1 MKNIKLMLYGMKRI
15 MLCFILVSFGLYA
28 AAQDVTEVSGTVKDN
43 LGETVIG
50 ASVLEEGTSNGVVTD
65 IDGHFKLKVKQ
76 GAKLRIS
83 YVGYNTV
90 TLPASHN
97 MVVTL
102 EEAGNIMDEL
112 IVTGYTTQRRADL
125 TGSVAVMNMDEP
137 ISASNPNMLSS
148 MQGKLAG
155 VTISDDAAPGGGSST
170 IRVRGMS
177 TVNPNNSPLYII
189 DGVATTENLN
199 SLNPADI
206 ESIQVLKDASSASIY
221 GSRAA
226 NGVIII
232 TTKQGKGDKLTVNVN
247 YSLSLQTVAKT
258 YDMLTAEQ
266 WGQAYW
272 TAAKNSNITPSHP
285 FYGSGETPQ
294 LGEWL
299 DAAHT
304 VRSSNTDWQDEVYS
318 EAWTHNLSASVANSS
333 KNGSVMFS
341 LNYVNQDGLVDYT
354 FYRRYSARLNSTY
367 NIGKYVKVGENLMV
381 ANWQDRGFT
390 TNADRGVPA
399 MAIFQHPAIPVYDIN
414 GDFARP
420 MYLSNSDFANPVQT
434 IYNGRDNTNNSWR
447 IFGNG
452 FIEVTPVKGLT
463 LKSNIGI
470 EHVQYFNKTLNRK
483 VNPSDRNNVNRA
495 YGSGDTW
502 TWTNTANYNL
512 DIDDHH
518 LNVLGGVEA
527 IKYTF
532 EDLSATRY
540 DYAFEDDSFMQ
551 IGAGTGDQTN
561 GGGKNE
567 WALFSLFAKADY
579 NYADRY
585 LLSATIRRDATSRL
599 WKGQNSGIFPAF
611 SAAWRLSEEKFFPK
625 NDIVNDVKVRVGW
638 GQNGNAAIDNF
649 YAGYTSYAYTSGNG
663 AYDMAGT
670 NNSVIGGVIVSASGN
685 KNLKW
690 ETTTQ
695 TNIGLDLRMF
705 NNSFGLSLDYFIK
718 NAKDMLTQP
727 PVLSVAG
734 ENAVVYRNTGSM
746 KNHGFE
752 LVADYHSKQYGD
764 FSWDGSFNFSLY
776 RNEVEKL
783 NDYVSFISAGD
794 WRIMEGQPMGVY
806 YGYVADGLFRTE
818 EEVYNSADQEG
829 KGLGRI
835 RYRDLD
841 GNGVINENDRCVIG
855 DPNPDFS
862 LGLNLSFKYKRFT
875 LSTFFT
881 GEFGF
886 DIYNIVKKQ
895 LDFMG
900 TGLRDINHGAE
911 ILNAWSPENP
921 NSNIPALALTDANN
935 EMRMSTY
942 FIEDG
947 SYFKMKYIK
956 LQYDLPSKLAKKFCQ
971 GLSVYGQ
978 VENVFTITGYSG
990 LDPELPLSSYGAR
1003 VDNSPYPR
1011 SRTFSIG
1018 LNLQF

>member
-1 MKNIKLMLYGMKRI
+1 MMKSIKRI
-15 MLCFILVSFGLYA
+15 LLNAVFIALGTTAF
-28 AAQDVTEVSGTVKDN
+28 AQQTVDVSGNVKDEA
-43 LGETVIG
+43 GEAIIG
-50 ASVLEEGTSNGVVTD
+50 ATVMQDGTQNATVTD
-65 IDGHFKLKVKQ
+65 FDGNFRLKAPQ
-76 GAKLRIS
+76 GAKIKIS
-83 YVGYNTV
+83 YIGYKTSFVSAAPTV
-90 TLPASHN
+90 S
-97 MVVTL
+97 VVMQEDNNVM
-102 EEAGNIMDEL
+102 EEL
-112 IVTGYTTQRRADL
+112 VVTGYTTQRRADL
-125 TGSVAVMNMDEP
+125 TGSVAVMDMDEP
-137 ISASNPNMLSS
+137 MSASNPNMLSS

-155 VTISDDAAPGGGSST
+155 VTITDDAAPGGGSST
-170 IRVRGMS
+170 IHVRGMS

-189 DGVATTENLN
+189 DGVASTENLN

-232 TTKQGKGDKLTVNVN
+232 TTKQGKGDKLSVNVN
-247 YSLSLQTVAKT
+247 YSVSLQTIAKT
-258 YDMLTAEQ
+258 YDMLNAQQ
-266 WGQAYW
+266 WGEAYW
-272 TAAKNSNITPSHP
+272 AAAAYSHVPASHP
-285 FYGSGETPQ
+285 FYGNGATPQ

-304 VRSSNTDWQDEVYS
+304 VRASDTDWQDAVYS
-318 EAWTHNLSASVANSS
+318 AAWTHNLSASVSNSS
-333 KNGSVMFS
+333 EKGSVMFS
-341 LNYVNQDGLVDYT
+341 LNYVNQDGLMDET

-390 TNADRGVPA
+390 TNADRGIPS

-414 GDFARP
+414 GQFANP
-420 MYLSNSDFANPVQT
+420 SALCGSDFANPVQSL
-434 IYNGRDNTNNSWR
+434 YNGRDNSNDSWR

-452 FIEVTPVKGLT
+452 YIEITPVKGLT
-463 LKSNIGI
+463 LKSNLGI
-470 EHVQYFNKTLNRK
+470 EHVQYFNRTLNRI
-483 VNPSDRNNVNRA
+483 VNVGDQNSVARE
-495 YGSGDTW
+495 YGTGDTW

-512 DIDDHH
+512 DVNNHH

-532 EDLSATRY
+532 QDLTGTRY
-540 DYAFEDDSFMQ
+540 DYAFEDEGFMQ
-551 IGAGTGDQTN
+551 IGAGTGDQVN
-561 GGGKNE
+561 GGGKNQ

-599 WKGQNSGIFPAF
+599 WKEQNSGVFPAF
-611 SAAWRLSEEKFFPK
+611 SAAWRISEEKFFPK
-625 NDIVNDVKVRVGW
+625 NDIVNDVKLRLGW

-663 AYDMAGT
+663 AYDLAGT
-670 NNSVIGGVIVSASGN
+670 NNSVMGGVIVTASGN
-685 KNLKW
+685 RDLKW

-695 TNIGLDLRMF
+695 TNIGLDVRMF
-705 NNSFGLSLDYFIK
+705 DSAFGLSLDYFIK
-718 NAKDMLTQP
+718 NTKNMLTQP
-727 PVLSVAG
+727 PVLAVAG
-734 ENAVVYRNTGSM
+734 ENAIVYRNTGSM

-752 LVADYHSKQYGD
+752 LMADYHSPQYGD

-783 NDYVSFISAGD
+783 NDFVSYISAGD
-794 WRIMEGQPMGVY
+794 WRIAEGEPMGVY
-806 YGYVADGLFRTE
+806 YGYIADGLFKSYDE
-818 EEVYNSADQEG
+818 LYNSPEQEG

-835 RYRDLD
+835 KYRDINGD
-841 GNGVINENDRCVIG
+841 GVINDDDRCIIG

-862 LGLNLSFKYKRFT
+862 IGLNLTFKYKQFT

-886 DIYNIVKKQ
+886 DIYNITKKQ

-900 TGLRDINHGAE
+900 TGLRDINHSTNV
-911 ILNAWSPENP
+911 LNAWTPENP
-921 NSNIPALALTDANN
+921 NSTVPALALNDDNHELT
-935 EMRMSTY
+935 RMSTY
-942 FIEDG
+942 FVEDG

-956 LQYDLPSKLAKKFCQ
+956 LQYDLPAKAAKKFCQ
-971 GLSVYGQ
+971 GMSIYGQ

-1011 SRTFSIG
+1011 SRTFSLGI
-1018 LNLQF
+1018 NLQF

>member
-1 MKNIKLMLYGMKRI
+1 MMKHIKRML
-15 MLCFILVSFGLYA
+15 LSA
-28 AAQDVTEVSGTVKDN
+28 AFVALGVTAFAQQADVSGTVKDEA
-43 LGETVIG
+43 GEAIIG
-50 ASVLEEGTSNGVVTD
+50 ASVTEEGTKNATVTD
-65 IDGHFKLKVKQ
+65 FDGNFRLKTAQ

-83 YVGYNTV
+83 YIGYKTA
-90 TLPASHN
+90 TLTAGPSLN
-97 MVVTL
+97 VVLT
-102 EEAGNIMDEL
+102 EDNNIMEEL
-112 IVTGYTTQRRADL
+112 VVTGYTTQRRADL
-125 TGSVAVMNMDEP
+125 TGSVAVMDMDEP
-137 ISASNPNMLSS
+137 MSASNPNMLSS

-155 VTISDDAAPGGGSST
+155 VTIADDAAPGGGSST

-232 TTKQGKGDKLTVNVN
+232 TTKQGKGDRLSVNVN

-258 YDMLTAEQ
+258 YDMLSAEQ

-272 TAAKNSNITPSHP
+272 TAAQNSNVTASHP
-285 FYGSGETPQ
+285 FYGSGATPQ

-299 DAAHT
+299 DAAQT
-304 VRSSNTDWQDEVYS
+304 VRSANTDWQDEVYS
-318 EAWTHNLSASVANSS
+318 TAWTHNLSASVSNSGE
-333 KNGSVMFS
+333 KGTVMFS
-341 LNYVNQDGLVDYT
+341 LNYVNQDGLVDNT
-354 FYRRYSARLNSTY
+354 FYRRYSARVNSTY
-367 NIGKYVKVGENLMV
+367 NIGKYVKIGENLMV

-414 GDFARP
+414 GNFANP

-434 IYNGRDNTNNSWR
+434 VYNGRDNNNDSWR

-452 FIEVTPVKGLT
+452 FIEVYPVKGLT

-470 EHVQYFNKTLNRK
+470 EHVQYFNKNLNRK
-483 VNPSDRNNVNRA
+483 VNSSDRNSVNRA
-495 YGSGDTW
+495 YGQGDTW

-512 DIDDHH
+512 DIDNHH
-518 LNVLGGVEA
+518 LNVLAGVEA

-532 EDLSATRY
+532 QDLSAQRY
-540 DYAFEDDSFMQ
+540 DYAFEDEGFMQ

-561 GGGKNE
+561 GGGKNQ

-585 LLSATIRRDATSRL
+585 LLSATIRRDQTSRL
-599 WKGQNSGIFPAF
+599 WKGQNSGVFPAF

-625 NDIVNDVKVRVGW
+625 NNIVNDVKIRFGW

-663 AYDMAGT
+663 AYDIMGT
-670 NNSVIGGVIVSASGN
+670 NNSVVGGVIVSASGN

-705 NNSFGLSLDYFIK
+705 NSSFGLSLDYFIK
-718 NAKDMLTQP
+718 NTKDMLTQP
-727 PVLSVAG
+727 PVLAVAG

-752 LVADYHSKQYGD
+752 LMADYHSPRYGD

-818 EEVYNSADQEG
+818 EEVYNHADQSG

-835 RYRDLD
+835 KYRDLD
-841 GNGVINENDRCVIG
+841 GNGVIDENDRCVIG

-862 LGLNLSFKYKRFT
+862 IGLNLSFKYKQFT

-900 TGLRDINHGAE
+900 TGLRDINHGAG
-911 ILNAWSPENP
+911 ILNAWTPENP
-921 NSNIPALALTDANN
+921 NSSIPALALTDANN
-935 EMRMSTY
+935 EMRMSSY
-942 FIEDG
+942 FVEDG

-971 GLSVYGQ
+971 GLSIYGQ

>member
-1 MKNIKLMLYGMKRI
+1 MMKNIKRI
-15 MLCFILVSFGLYA
+15 LLNAVFVAFGTMA
-28 AAQDVTEVSGTVKDN
+28 FAQQSVDVSGNVKDEA
-43 LGETVIG
+43 GEPVIG
-50 ASVLEEGTSNGVVTD
+50 ATVTEDGTQNATVTD
-65 IDGHFKLKVKQ
+65 MDGNFRLKTKP
-76 GAKLRIS
+76 GAKLKIT
-83 YVGYNTV
+83 YIGFKPQTV
-90 TLPASHN
+90 T
-97 MVVTL
+97 
-102 EEAGNIMDEL
+102 AGPSMNITIQEDNNVMDEL
-112 IVTGYTTQRRADL
+112 VVTGYTTQRRADL
-125 TGSVAVMNMDEP
+125 TGSVAVMDMDEP
-137 ISASNPNMLSS
+137 MSAANPNMLSS

-155 VTISDDAAPGGGSST
+155 VTIADDAAPGGGSST

-232 TTKQGKGDKLTVNVN
+232 TTKQGKGEKLSVNVN

-258 YDMLTAEQ
+258 YDMLSAEQ

-272 TAAKNSNITPSHP
+272 TAAKNSNVTPSHP
-285 FYGSGETPQ
+285 FYGSGDTPQ
-294 LGEWL
+294 LSEWL
-299 DAAHT
+299 DDAYT
-304 VRSSNTDWQDEVYS
+304 VRSANTDWQDAVYS
-318 EAWTHNLSASVANSS
+318 SAWTHNLSASIANSG
-333 KNGSVMFS
+333 KKGSVMFS
-341 LNYVNQDGLVDYT
+341 LNYVNQDGLVDNT
-354 FYRRYSARLNSTY
+354 FYRRYSARINSTY

-399 MAIFQHPAIPVYDIN
+399 MAIFQHPAIPVYDVN

-420 MYLSNSDFANPVQT
+420 AYLSGSDFANPAQVV
-434 IYNGRDNTNNSWR
+434 YNGRDNSNDSWR

-452 FIEVTPVKGLT
+452 FIEVYPVKGLT

-470 EHVQYFNKTLNRK
+470 EHVQYFNRNLNRR
-483 VNPSDRNNVNRA
+483 VNPSDENSMNRA
-495 YGSGDTW
+495 YGTGDTW

-512 DIDDHH
+512 DIDRHH
-518 LNVLGGVEA
+518 LNVLAGVEA

-532 EDLSATRY
+532 QDISASRT

-561 GGGKNE
+561 GGGKNQ

-585 LLSATIRRDATSRL
+585 LFSATIRRDQTSRL
-599 WKGQNSGIFPAF
+599 WKGQNSGVFPAF

-625 NDIVNDVKVRVGW
+625 NNIVNDVKIRFGW

-649 YAGYTSYAYTSGNG
+649 YAGYTSYAYVSGNG
-663 AYDMAGT
+663 AYDLAGT
-670 NNSVIGGVIVSASGN
+670 NNSVMSGVIVSASGN
-685 KNLKW
+685 KDLKW

-705 NNSFGLSLDYFIK
+705 NNTFGLSLDYFIK
-718 NAKDMLTQP
+718 NTKDMLTQP

-752 LVADYHSKQYGD
+752 LMADYHSPQYGD

-783 NDYVSFISAGD
+783 NDYVSYISAGD
-794 WRIMEGQPMGVY
+794 WRIMEGEPMGVY

-835 RYRDLD
+835 RYKDLD
-841 GNGVINENDRCVIG
+841 GNGVIDEDDRCVIG

-862 LGLNLSFKYKRFT
+862 LGLNLSFKYKQFT

-900 TGLRDINHGAE
+900 TGLRDINHGAD
-911 ILNAWSPENP
+911 ILNAWSTDNP
-921 NSNIPALALTDANN
+921 NSSIPALALTDANN
-935 EMRMSTY
+935 ELRMSTY
-942 FIEDG
+942 FVEDG
-947 SYFKMKYIK
+947 TYFKMKYIK
-956 LQYDLPSKLAKKFCQ
+956 LQYDLPSKIAKKFCQ

-978 VENVFTITGYSG
+978 VENVFTLTGYSG

-1011 SRTFSIG
+1011 SRTFSFGI
-1018 LNLQF
+1018 NLQF

>member
-1 MKNIKLMLYGMKRI
+1 MMKHIKRML
-15 MLCFILVSFGLYA
+15 LSA
-28 AAQDVTEVSGTVKDN
+28 AFVALGVTAFAQQADVSGTVKDEA
-43 LGETVIG
+43 GEAIIG
-50 ASVLEEGTSNGVVTD
+50 ASVTEEGTKNATVTD
-65 IDGHFKLKVKQ
+65 FDGNFRLKTAQ

-83 YVGYNTV
+83 YIGYKTATV
-90 TLPASHN
+90 TAGPSLN
-97 MVVTL
+97 VVLT
-102 EEAGNIMDEL
+102 EDNNIMEEL
-112 IVTGYTTQRRADL
+112 VVTGYTTQRRADL
-125 TGSVAVMNMDEP
+125 TGSVAVMDMDEP
-137 ISASNPNMLSS
+137 MSAANPNMLSS

-232 TTKQGKGDKLTVNVN
+232 TTKQGKGDKLSVNVN

-258 YDMLTAEQ
+258 YDMLNAEQ

-272 TAAKNSNITPSHP
+272 TAAQNSNVTASHP
-285 FYGSGETPQ
+285 FYGSGATPQ

-299 DAAHT
+299 DAAQT
-304 VRSSNTDWQDEVYS
+304 VRSANTDWQDEVYS
-318 EAWTHNLSASVANSS
+318 EAWTHNLSASVSNSGE
-333 KNGSVMFS
+333 KGTVMFS
-341 LNYVNQDGLVDYT
+341 LNYVNQDGLVDNT
-354 FYRRYSARLNSTY
+354 FYRRYSARVNSTY
-367 NIGKYVKVGENLMV
+367 NIGKYVKIGENLMV

-414 GDFARP
+414 GNFANP

-434 IYNGRDNTNNSWR
+434 VYNGRDNNNDSWR

-452 FIEVTPVKGLT
+452 FIEVYPVKGLT

-470 EHVQYFNKTLNRK
+470 EHVQYFNKNLNRK
-483 VNPSDRNNVNRA
+483 VNSSDRNSVNRA
-495 YGSGDTW
+495 YGQGDTW

-512 DIDDHH
+512 DIDNHH
-518 LNVLGGVEA
+518 LNVLAGVEA

-532 EDLSATRY
+532 QDLSAQRY
-540 DYAFEDDSFMQ
+540 DYAFEDEGFMQ

-561 GGGKNE
+561 GGGKNQ

-585 LLSATIRRDATSRL
+585 LLSATIRRDQTSRL
-599 WKGQNSGIFPAF
+599 WKGQNSGVFPAF

-625 NDIVNDVKVRVGW
+625 NNIVNDVKIRFGW

-663 AYDMAGT
+663 AYDIMGT
-670 NNSVIGGVIVSASGN
+670 NNSVVGGVIVSASGN

-705 NNSFGLSLDYFIK
+705 NSSFGLSLDYFIK
-718 NAKDMLTQP
+718 NTKDMLTQP
-727 PVLSVAG
+727 PVLAVAG

-752 LVADYHSKQYGD
+752 LMADYHSPRYGD

-818 EEVYNSADQEG
+818 EEVYNHADQSG

-835 RYRDLD
+835 KYRDLD
-841 GNGVINENDRCVIG
+841 GNGVIDENDRCVIG

-862 LGLNLSFKYKRFT
+862 IGLNLSFKYKQFT

-900 TGLRDINHGAE
+900 TGLRDINHGAG
-911 ILNAWSPENP
+911 ILNAWTPENP
-921 NSNIPALALTDANN
+921 NSSIPALALTDANN
-935 EMRMSTY
+935 EMRMSSY
-942 FIEDG
+942 FVEDG

-971 GLSVYGQ
+971 GLSIYGQ

>member
-1 MKNIKLMLYGMKRI
+1 MMKNIKRI
-15 MLCFILVSFGLYA
+15 LLNAVFVAFGTMA
-28 AAQDVTEVSGTVKDN
+28 FAQQSVDVSGNVKDEA
-43 LGETVIG
+43 GEPVIG
-50 ASVLEEGTSNGVVTD
+50 ATVTEDGTQNATVTD
-65 IDGHFKLKVKQ
+65 MDGNFRLKTKP
-76 GAKLRIS
+76 GAKLKIT
-83 YVGYNTV
+83 YIGFKPQTV
-90 TLPASHN
+90 T
-97 MVVTL
+97 
-102 EEAGNIMDEL
+102 AGPSMNITIQEDNNVMDEL
-112 IVTGYTTQRRADL
+112 VVTGYTTQRRADL
-125 TGSVAVMNMDEP
+125 TGSVAVMDMDEP
-137 ISASNPNMLSS
+137 MSAANPNMLSS

-155 VTISDDAAPGGGSST
+155 VTIADDAAPGGGSST

-232 TTKQGKGDKLTVNVN
+232 TTKQGKGEKLSVNVN

-258 YDMLTAEQ
+258 YDMLSAEQ

-272 TAAKNSNITPSHP
+272 TAAKNSNVTPSHP
-285 FYGSGETPQ
+285 FYGSGDTPQ
-294 LGEWL
+294 LSEWL
-299 DAAHT
+299 DDAHT
-304 VRSSNTDWQDEVYS
+304 VRSANTDWQDAVYS
-318 EAWTHNLSASVANSS
+318 SAWTHNLSASISNSG
-333 KNGSVMFS
+333 KKGSVMFS
-341 LNYVNQDGLVDYT
+341 LNYVNQDGLVDNT
-354 FYRRYSARLNSTY
+354 FYRRYSARINSTY

-399 MAIFQHPAIPVYDIN
+399 MAIFQHPAIPVYDVN

-420 MYLSNSDFANPVQT
+420 AYLSGSDFANPAQVV
-434 IYNGRDNTNNSWR
+434 YNGRDNSNDSWR

-452 FIEVTPVKGLT
+452 FIEVYPVKGLT

-470 EHVQYFNKTLNRK
+470 EHVQYFNRNLNRR
-483 VNPSDRNNVNRA
+483 VNPSDENSMNRA
-495 YGSGDTW
+495 YGTGDTW

-512 DIDDHH
+512 DIDRHH
-518 LNVLGGVEA
+518 LNVLAGVEA

-532 EDLSATRY
+532 QDISASRT

-561 GGGKNE
+561 GGGKNQ

-585 LLSATIRRDATSRL
+585 LFSATIRRDQTSRL
-599 WKGQNSGIFPAF
+599 WKGQNSGVFPAF

-625 NDIVNDVKVRVGW
+625 NNIVNDVKIRFGW

-649 YAGYTSYAYTSGNG
+649 YAGYTSYAYVSGNG
-663 AYDMAGT
+663 AYDLAGT
-670 NNSVIGGVIVSASGN
+670 NNSVMSGVIVSASGN
-685 KNLKW
+685 KDLKW

-705 NNSFGLSLDYFIK
+705 NNTFGLSLDYFIK
-718 NAKDMLTQP
+718 NTKDMLTQP

-752 LVADYHSKQYGD
+752 LMADYHSPQYGD

-783 NDYVSFISAGD
+783 NDYVSYISAGD
-794 WRIMEGQPMGVY
+794 WRIMEGEPMGVY

-835 RYRDLD
+835 RYKDLD
-841 GNGVINENDRCVIG
+841 GNGVIDEDDRCVIG

-862 LGLNLSFKYKRFT
+862 LGLNLSFKYKQFT

-900 TGLRDINHGAE
+900 TGLRDINHGAD
-911 ILNAWSPENP
+911 ILNAWSTDNP
-921 NSNIPALALTDANN
+921 NSSIPALALTDANN
-935 EMRMSTY
+935 ELRMSTY
-942 FIEDG
+942 FVEDG
-947 SYFKMKYIK
+947 TYFKMKYIK
-956 LQYDLPSKLAKKFCQ
+956 LQYDLPSKIAKKFCQ

-978 VENVFTITGYSG
+978 VENVFTLTGYSG

-1011 SRTFSIG
+1011 SRTFSFGI
-1018 LNLQF
+1018 NLQF

>member
-1 MKNIKLMLYGMKRI
+1 MMKNIKRI
-15 MLCFILVSFGLYA
+15 LLNAVFVAFGTMA
-28 AAQDVTEVSGTVKDN
+28 FAQQSVDVSGNVKDEA
-43 LGETVIG
+43 GEPVIG
-50 ASVLEEGTSNGVVTD
+50 ATVTEDGTQNATVTD
-65 IDGHFKLKVKQ
+65 MDGNFRLKTKP
-76 GAKLRIS
+76 GAKLKIT
-83 YVGYNTV
+83 YIGFKPQTV
-90 TLPASHN
+90 T
-97 MVVTL
+97 
-102 EEAGNIMDEL
+102 AGPSMNITIQEDNNVMDEL
-112 IVTGYTTQRRADL
+112 VVTGYTTQRRADL
-125 TGSVAVMNMDEP
+125 TGSVAVMDMDEP
-137 ISASNPNMLSS
+137 MSAANPNMLSS

-155 VTISDDAAPGGGSST
+155 VTIADDAAPGGGSST

-232 TTKQGKGDKLTVNVN
+232 TTKQGKGEKLSVNVN

-258 YDMLTAEQ
+258 YDMLSAEQ

-272 TAAKNSNITPSHP
+272 TAAKNSNVTPSHP
-285 FYGSGETPQ
+285 FYGSGDTPQ
-294 LGEWL
+294 LSEWL
-299 DAAHT
+299 DDAHT
-304 VRSSNTDWQDEVYS
+304 VRSANTDWQDAVYS
-318 EAWTHNLSASVANSS
+318 SAWTHNLSASIANSG
-333 KNGSVMFS
+333 KKGSVMFS
-341 LNYVNQDGLVDYT
+341 LNYVNQDGLVDNT
-354 FYRRYSARLNSTY
+354 FYRRYSARINSTY

-399 MAIFQHPAIPVYDIN
+399 MAIFQHPAIPVYDVN

-420 MYLSNSDFANPVQT
+420 AYLSGSDFANPAQVV
-434 IYNGRDNTNNSWR
+434 YNGRDNSNDSWR

-452 FIEVTPVKGLT
+452 FIEVYPVKGLT

-470 EHVQYFNKTLNRK
+470 EHVQYFNRNLNRR
-483 VNPSDRNNVNRA
+483 VNPSDENSMNRA
-495 YGSGDTW
+495 YGTGDTW

-512 DIDDHH
+512 DIDRHH
-518 LNVLGGVEA
+518 LNVLAGVEA

-532 EDLSATRY
+532 QDISASRT

-561 GGGKNE
+561 GGGKNQ

-585 LLSATIRRDATSRL
+585 LFSATIRRDQTSRL
-599 WKGQNSGIFPAF
+599 WKGQNSGVFPAF

-625 NDIVNDVKVRVGW
+625 NNIVNDVKIRVGW

-649 YAGYTSYAYTSGNG
+649 YAGYTSYAYVSGNG
-663 AYDMAGT
+663 AYDLAGT
-670 NNSVIGGVIVSASGN
+670 NNSVMSGVIVSASGN
-685 KNLKW
+685 KDLKW

-705 NNSFGLSLDYFIK
+705 NNTFGLSLDYFIK
-718 NAKDMLTQP
+718 NTKDMLTQP

-752 LVADYHSKQYGD
+752 LMADYHSPQYGD

-783 NDYVSFISAGD
+783 NDYVSYISAGD
-794 WRIMEGQPMGVY
+794 WRIMEGEPMGVY

-835 RYRDLD
+835 RYKDLD
-841 GNGVINENDRCVIG
+841 GNGVIDEDDRCVIG

-862 LGLNLSFKYKRFT
+862 LGLNLSFKYKQFT

-900 TGLRDINHGAE
+900 TGLRDINHGAD
-911 ILNAWSPENP
+911 ILNAWSTDNP
-921 NSNIPALALTDANN
+921 NSSIPALALTDANN
-935 EMRMSTY
+935 ELRMSTY
-942 FIEDG
+942 FVEDG
-947 SYFKMKYIK
+947 TYFKMKYIK
-956 LQYDLPSKLAKKFCQ
+956 LQYDLPSKIAKKFCQ

-978 VENVFTITGYSG
+978 VENVFTLTGYSG

-1011 SRTFSIG
+1011 SRTFSFGI
-1018 LNLQF
+1018 NLQF

>member
-1 MKNIKLMLYGMKRI
+1 MMKHIKRML
-15 MLCFILVSFGLYA
+15 LSA
-28 AAQDVTEVSGTVKDN
+28 AFVALGVTAFAQQADVSGTVKDEA
-43 LGETVIG
+43 GEAIIG
-50 ASVLEEGTSNGVVTD
+50 ASVTEEGTKNATVTD
-65 IDGHFKLKVKQ
+65 FDGNFSLKTAQ

-83 YVGYNTV
+83 YIGYKTATV
-90 TLPASHN
+90 TAGPSLN
-97 MVVTL
+97 VVLT
-102 EEAGNIMDEL
+102 EDNNIMEEL
-112 IVTGYTTQRRADL
+112 VVTGYTTQRRADL
-125 TGSVAVMNMDEP
+125 TGSVAVMDMDEP
-137 ISASNPNMLSS
+137 MSASNPNMLSS

-155 VTISDDAAPGGGSST
+155 VTIADDAAPGGGSST

-232 TTKQGKGDKLTVNVN
+232 TTKQGKGDKLSVNVN

-258 YDMLTAEQ
+258 YDMLNAEQ

-272 TAAKNSNITPSHP
+272 TAAQNSNVTASHP
-285 FYGSGETPQ
+285 FYGSGATPQ

-299 DAAHT
+299 DAAQT
-304 VRSSNTDWQDEVYS
+304 VRSANTDWQDEVYS
-318 EAWTHNLSASVANSS
+318 EAWTHNLSASVSNSS
-333 KNGSVMFS
+333 KNGTVMFS
-341 LNYVNQDGLVDYT
+341 LNYVNQDGLVDNT
-354 FYRRYSARLNSTY
+354 FYRRYSARVNSTY
-367 NIGKYVKVGENLMV
+367 NIGKYVKIGENLMV

-414 GDFARP
+414 GNFANP

-434 IYNGRDNTNNSWR
+434 VYNGRDNNNDSWR

-452 FIEVTPVKGLT
+452 FIEVYPVKGLT

-470 EHVQYFNKTLNRK
+470 EHVQYFNKNLNRK
-483 VNPSDRNNVNRA
+483 VNSSDRNSVNRA
-495 YGSGDTW
+495 YGQGDTW

-512 DIDDHH
+512 DIDNHH
-518 LNVLGGVEA
+518 LNVLAGVEA

-532 EDLSATRY
+532 QDLSAQRY
-540 DYAFEDDSFMQ
+540 DYAFEDEGFMQ

-561 GGGKNE
+561 GGGKNQ

-585 LLSATIRRDATSRL
+585 LLSATIRRDQTSRL
-599 WKGQNSGIFPAF
+599 WKGQNSGVFPAF

-625 NDIVNDVKVRVGW
+625 NNIVNDVKIRFGW

-663 AYDMAGT
+663 AYDIMGT
-670 NNSVIGGVIVSASGN
+670 NNSVVGGVIVSASGN

-705 NNSFGLSLDYFIK
+705 NSSFGLSLDYFIK
-718 NAKDMLTQP
+718 NTKDMLTQP
-727 PVLSVAG
+727 PVLAVAG

-752 LVADYHSKQYGD
+752 LMADYHSPRYGD

-818 EEVYNSADQEG
+818 EEVYNHADQSG

-835 RYRDLD
+835 KYRDLD
-841 GNGVINENDRCVIG
+841 GNGVIDENDRCVIG
-855 DPNPDFS
+855 DPNPNFS
-862 LGLNLSFKYKRFT
+862 IGLNLSFKYKQFT

-900 TGLRDINHGAE
+900 TGLRDINHGAG
-911 ILNAWSPENP
+911 ILNAWTPENP
-921 NSNIPALALTDANN
+921 NSSIPALALTDANN
-935 EMRMSTY
+935 EMRMSSY
-942 FIEDG
+942 FVEDG

-971 GLSVYGQ
+971 GLSIYGQ

>member
-1 MKNIKLMLYGMKRI
+1 
-15 MLCFILVSFGLYA
+15 
-28 AAQDVTEVSGTVKDN
+28 
-43 LGETVIG
+43 
-50 ASVLEEGTSNGVVTD
+50 
-65 IDGHFKLKVKQ
+65 
-76 GAKLRIS
+76 
-83 YVGYNTV
+83 
-90 TLPASHN
+90 
-97 MVVTL
+97 
-102 EEAGNIMDEL
+102 
-112 IVTGYTTQRRADL
+112 
-125 TGSVAVMNMDEP
+125 
-137 ISASNPNMLSS
+137 
-148 MQGKLAG
+148 
-155 VTISDDAAPGGGSST
+155 
-170 IRVRGMS
+170 
-177 TVNPNNSPLYII
+177 
-189 DGVATTENLN
+189 
-199 SLNPADI
+199 
-206 ESIQVLKDASSASIY
+206 
-221 GSRAA
+221 
-226 NGVIII
+226 
-232 TTKQGKGDKLTVNVN
+232 
-247 YSLSLQTVAKT
+247 
-258 YDMLTAEQ
+258 
-266 WGQAYW
+266 
-272 TAAKNSNITPSHP
+272 
-285 FYGSGETPQ
+285 
-294 LGEWL
+294 
-299 DAAHT
+299 
-304 VRSSNTDWQDEVYS
+304 
-318 EAWTHNLSASVANSS
+318 
-333 KNGSVMFS
+333 
-341 LNYVNQDGLVDYT
+341 
-354 FYRRYSARLNSTY
+354 
-367 NIGKYVKVGENLMV
+367 MV

-414 GDFARP
+414 GNFANP

-434 IYNGRDNTNNSWR
+434 VYNGRDNNNDSWR

-452 FIEVTPVKGLT
+452 FIEVYPVKGLT

-470 EHVQYFNKTLNRK
+470 EHVQYFNKNLNRK
-483 VNPSDRNNVNRA
+483 VNSSDRNSVNRA
-495 YGSGDTW
+495 YGQGDTW

-512 DIDDHH
+512 DIDNHH
-518 LNVLGGVEA
+518 LNVLAGVEA

-532 EDLSATRY
+532 QDLSAQRY
-540 DYAFEDDSFMQ
+540 DYAFEDEGFMQ

-561 GGGKNE
+561 GGGKNQ

-585 LLSATIRRDATSRL
+585 LLSATIRRDQTSRL
-599 WKGQNSGIFPAF
+599 WKGQNSGVFPAF

-625 NDIVNDVKVRVGW
+625 NNIVNDVKIRFGW

-663 AYDMAGT
+663 AYDIMGT
-670 NNSVIGGVIVSASGN
+670 NNSVVGGVIVSASGN

-705 NNSFGLSLDYFIK
+705 NSSFGLSLDYFIK
-718 NAKDMLTQP
+718 NTKDMLTQP
-727 PVLSVAG
+727 PVLAVAG

-752 LVADYHSKQYGD
+752 LMADYHSPRYGD

-818 EEVYNSADQEG
+818 EEVYNHADQSG

-835 RYRDLD
+835 KYRDLD
-841 GNGVINENDRCVIG
+841 GNGVIDENDRCVIG

-862 LGLNLSFKYKRFT
+862 IGLNLSFKYKQFT

-900 TGLRDINHGAE
+900 TGLRDINHGAG
-911 ILNAWSPENP
+911 ILNAWTPENP
-921 NSNIPALALTDANN
+921 NSSIPALALTDANN
-935 EMRMSTY
+935 EMRMSSY
-942 FIEDG
+942 FVEDG

-971 GLSVYGQ
+971 GLSIYGQ

>member
-1 MKNIKLMLYGMKRI
+1 MMKNIKRI
-15 MLCFILVSFGLYA
+15 LLNAVFVAFGTMA
-28 AAQDVTEVSGTVKDN
+28 FAQQSVDVSGNVKDEA
-43 LGETVIG
+43 GEPVIG
-50 ASVLEEGTSNGVVTD
+50 ATVTEDGTQNATVTD
-65 IDGHFKLKVKQ
+65 MDGNFRLKTKP
-76 GAKLRIS
+76 GAKLKIT
-83 YVGYNTV
+83 YIGFKPQTV
-90 TLPASHN
+90 T
-97 MVVTL
+97 
-102 EEAGNIMDEL
+102 AGPSMNITIQEDNNVMDEHV
-112 IVTGYTTQRRADL
+112 VTGYTTQRRADL
-125 TGSVAVMNMDEP
+125 TGSVAVMDMDEP
-137 ISASNPNMLSS
+137 MSAANPNMLSS

-155 VTISDDAAPGGGSST
+155 VTIADDAAPGGGSST

-232 TTKQGKGDKLTVNVN
+232 TTKQGKGEKLSVNVN

-258 YDMLTAEQ
+258 YDMLSAEQ

-272 TAAKNSNITPSHP
+272 TAAKNSNVTPSHP
-285 FYGSGETPQ
+285 FYGSGDTPQ
-294 LGEWL
+294 LSEWL
-299 DAAHT
+299 DDAHT
-304 VRSSNTDWQDEVYS
+304 VRSANTDWQDAVYS
-318 EAWTHNLSASVANSS
+318 SAWTHNLSASIANSG
-333 KNGSVMFS
+333 KKGSVMFS
-341 LNYVNQDGLVDYT
+341 LNYVNQDGLVDNT
-354 FYRRYSARLNSTY
+354 FYRRYSARINSTY

-399 MAIFQHPAIPVYDIN
+399 MAIFQHPAIPVYDVN

-420 MYLSNSDFANPVQT
+420 TYLSGSDFANPAQVV
-434 IYNGRDNTNNSWR
+434 YNGRDNSNDSWR

-452 FIEVTPVKGLT
+452 FIEVYPVKGLT

-470 EHVQYFNKTLNRK
+470 EHVQYFNRNLNRR
-483 VNPSDRNNVNRA
+483 VNPSDENSMNRA
-495 YGSGDTW
+495 YGTGDTW

-512 DIDDHH
+512 DIDRHH
-518 LNVLGGVEA
+518 LNVLAGVEA

-532 EDLSATRY
+532 QDISASRT

-561 GGGKNE
+561 GGGKNQ

-585 LLSATIRRDATSRL
+585 LFSATIRRDQTSRL
-599 WKGQNSGIFPAF
+599 WKGQNSGVFPAF

-625 NDIVNDVKVRVGW
+625 NNIVNDVKIRFGW

-649 YAGYTSYAYTSGNG
+649 YAGYTSYAYVSGNG
-663 AYDMAGT
+663 AYDLAGT
-670 NNSVIGGVIVSASGN
+670 NNSVMSGVIVSASGN
-685 KNLKW
+685 KDLKW

-705 NNSFGLSLDYFIK
+705 NNTFGLSLDYFIK
-718 NAKDMLTQP
+718 NTKDMLTQP

-752 LVADYHSKQYGD
+752 LMADYHSPQYGD

-783 NDYVSFISAGD
+783 NDYVSYISAGD
-794 WRIMEGQPMGVY
+794 WRIMEGEPMGVY

-835 RYRDLD
+835 RYKDLD
-841 GNGVINENDRCVIG
+841 GNGVIDEDDRCVIG

-862 LGLNLSFKYKRFT
+862 LGLNLSFKYKQFT

-900 TGLRDINHGAE
+900 TGLRDINHGAD
-911 ILNAWSPENP
+911 ILNAWSTDNP
-921 NSNIPALALTDANN
+921 NSSIPALALTDANN
-935 EMRMSTY
+935 ELRMSTY
-942 FIEDG
+942 FVEDG
-947 SYFKMKYIK
+947 TYFKMKYIK
-956 LQYDLPSKLAKKFCQ
+956 LQYDLPSKIAKKFCQ

-978 VENVFTITGYSG
+978 VENVFTLTGYSG

-1011 SRTFSIG
+1011 SRTFSFGI
-1018 LNLQF
+1018 NLQF

>member
-1 MKNIKLMLYGMKRI
+1 MKNIKRI
-15 MLCFILVSFGLYA
+15 LLNAVFVAFGTMA
-28 AAQDVTEVSGTVKDN
+28 FAQQSVDVSGNVKDEA
-43 LGETVIG
+43 GEPVIG
-50 ASVLEEGTSNGVVTD
+50 ATVTEDGTQNATVTD
-65 IDGHFKLKVKQ
+65 MDGNFRLKTKP
-76 GAKLRIS
+76 GAKLKNTYI
-83 YVGYNTV
+83 GFKPQTV
-90 TLPASHN
+90 T
-97 MVVTL
+97 
-102 EEAGNIMDEL
+102 AGPSMNITIQEDNNVMDEL
-112 IVTGYTTQRRADL
+112 VVTGYTTQRRADL
-125 TGSVAVMNMDEP
+125 TGSVAVMDMDEP
-137 ISASNPNMLSS
+137 MSAANPNMLSS

-155 VTISDDAAPGGGSST
+155 VTIADDAAPGGGSST

-232 TTKQGKGDKLTVNVN
+232 TTKQGKGEKLSVNVN

-258 YDMLTAEQ
+258 YDMLSAEQ

-272 TAAKNSNITPSHP
+272 TAAKNSNVTPSHP
-285 FYGSGETPQ
+285 FYGSGDTPQ
-294 LGEWL
+294 LSEWL
-299 DAAHT
+299 DDAHT
-304 VRSSNTDWQDEVYS
+304 VRSANTDWQDAVYS
-318 EAWTHNLSASVANSS
+318 SAWTHNLSASISNSG
-333 KNGSVMFS
+333 KKGSVMFS
-341 LNYVNQDGLVDYT
+341 LNYVNQDGLVDNT
-354 FYRRYSARLNSTY
+354 FYRRYSARINSTY

-399 MAIFQHPAIPVYDIN
+399 MAIFQHPAIPVYDVN

-420 MYLSNSDFANPVQT
+420 AYLSGSDFANPAQVV
-434 IYNGRDNTNNSWR
+434 YNGRDNSNDSWR

-452 FIEVTPVKGLT
+452 FIEVYPVKGLT

-470 EHVQYFNKTLNRK
+470 EHVQYFNRNLNRR
-483 VNPSDRNNVNRA
+483 VNPSDENSMNRA
-495 YGSGDTW
+495 YGTGDTW

-512 DIDDHH
+512 DIDRHH
-518 LNVLGGVEA
+518 LNVLAGVEA

-532 EDLSATRY
+532 QDISASRT

-561 GGGKNE
+561 GGGKNQ

-585 LLSATIRRDATSRL
+585 LFSATIRRDQTSRL
-599 WKGQNSGIFPAF
+599 WKGQNSGVFPAF

-625 NDIVNDVKVRVGW
+625 NNIVNDVKIRFGW

-649 YAGYTSYAYTSGNG
+649 YAGYTSYAYVSGNG
-663 AYDMAGT
+663 AYDLAGT
-670 NNSVIGGVIVSASGN
+670 NNSVMSGVIVSASGN
-685 KNLKW
+685 KDLKW

-705 NNSFGLSLDYFIK
+705 NNTFGLSLDYFIK
-718 NAKDMLTQP
+718 NTKDMLTQP

-752 LVADYHSKQYGD
+752 LMADYHSPQYGD

-783 NDYVSFISAGD
+783 NDYVSYISAGD
-794 WRIMEGQPMGVY
+794 WRIMEGEPMGVY

-835 RYRDLD
+835 RYKDLD
-841 GNGVINENDRCVIG
+841 GNGVIDEDDRCVIG

-862 LGLNLSFKYKRFT
+862 LGLNLSFKYKQFT

-900 TGLRDINHGAE
+900 TGLRDINHGAD
-911 ILNAWSPENP
+911 ILNAWSTDNP
-921 NSNIPALALTDANN
+921 NSSIPALALTDANN
-935 EMRMSTY
+935 ELRMSTY
-942 FIEDG
+942 FVEDG
-947 SYFKMKYIK
+947 TYFKMKYIK
-956 LQYDLPSKLAKKFCQ
+956 LQYDLPSKIAKKFCQ

-978 VENVFTITGYSG
+978 VENVFTLTGYSG

-1011 SRTFSIG
+1011 SRTFSFGI
-1018 LNLQF
+1018 NLQF

>member
-1 MKNIKLMLYGMKRI
+1 MMKNIKRI
-15 MLCFILVSFGLYA
+15 LLNAVFVAFGTMA
-28 AAQDVTEVSGTVKDN
+28 FAQQSVDVSGNVKDEA
-43 LGETVIG
+43 GEPVIG
-50 ASVLEEGTSNGVVTD
+50 ATVTEDGTQNATVTD
-65 IDGHFKLKVKQ
+65 MDGNFRLKTKP
-76 GAKLRIS
+76 GAKLKIT
-83 YVGYNTV
+83 YIGFKPQTV
-90 TLPASHN
+90 T
-97 MVVTL
+97 
-102 EEAGNIMDEL
+102 AGPSMNITIQEDNNVMDEL
-112 IVTGYTTQRRADL
+112 VVTGYTTQRRADL
-125 TGSVAVMNMDEP
+125 TGSVAVMDMDEP
-137 ISASNPNMLSS
+137 MSAANPNMLSS

-155 VTISDDAAPGGGSST
+155 VTIADDAAPGGGSST

-232 TTKQGKGDKLTVNVN
+232 TTKQGKGEKLSVNVN

-258 YDMLTAEQ
+258 YDMLSAEQ

-272 TAAKNSNITPSHP
+272 TAAKNSNVTPSHP
-285 FYGSGETPQ
+285 FYGSGNTPQ
-294 LGEWL
+294 LSEWL
-299 DAAHT
+299 DDAHT
-304 VRSSNTDWQDEVYS
+304 VRSANTDWQDAVYS
-318 EAWTHNLSASVANSS
+318 SAWTHNLSASIANSG
-333 KNGSVMFS
+333 KKGSVMFS
-341 LNYVNQDGLVDYT
+341 LNYVNQDGLVDNT
-354 FYRRYSARLNSTY
+354 FYRRYSARINSTY

-399 MAIFQHPAIPVYDIN
+399 MAIFQHPAIPVYDVN

-420 MYLSNSDFANPVQT
+420 AYLSGSDFANPAQVV
-434 IYNGRDNTNNSWR
+434 YNGRDNSNDSWR

-452 FIEVTPVKGLT
+452 FIEVYPVKGLT

-470 EHVQYFNKTLNRK
+470 EHVQYFNRNLNRR
-483 VNPSDRNNVNRA
+483 VNPSDENSMNRA
-495 YGSGDTW
+495 YGTGDTW

-512 DIDDHH
+512 DIDRHH
-518 LNVLGGVEA
+518 LNVLAGVEA

-532 EDLSATRY
+532 QDISASRT

-561 GGGKNE
+561 GGGKNQ

-585 LLSATIRRDATSRL
+585 LFSATIRRDQTSRL
-599 WKGQNSGIFPAF
+599 WKGQNSGVFPAF

-625 NDIVNDVKVRVGW
+625 NNIVNDVKIRVGW

-649 YAGYTSYAYTSGNG
+649 YAGYTSYAYVSGNG
-663 AYDMAGT
+663 AYDLAGT
-670 NNSVIGGVIVSASGN
+670 NNSVMSGVIVSASGN
-685 KNLKW
+685 KDLKW

-705 NNSFGLSLDYFIK
+705 NNTFGLSLDYFIK
-718 NAKDMLTQP
+718 NTKDMLTQP

-752 LVADYHSKQYGD
+752 LMADYHSPQYGD

-783 NDYVSFISAGD
+783 NDYVSYISAGD
-794 WRIMEGQPMGVY
+794 WRIMEGEPMGVY

-835 RYRDLD
+835 RYKDLD
-841 GNGVINENDRCVIG
+841 GNGVIDEDDRCVIG

-862 LGLNLSFKYKRFT
+862 LGLNLSFKYKQFT

-900 TGLRDINHGAE
+900 TGLRDINHGAD
-911 ILNAWSPENP
+911 ILNAWSTDNP
-921 NSNIPALALTDANN
+921 NSSIPALALTDANN
-935 EMRMSTY
+935 ELRMSTY
-942 FIEDG
+942 FVEDG
-947 SYFKMKYIK
+947 TYFKMKYIK
-956 LQYDLPSKLAKKFCQ
+956 LQYDLPSKIAKKFCQ

-978 VENVFTITGYSG
+978 VENVFTLTGYSG

-1011 SRTFSIG
+1011 SRTFSFGI
-1018 LNLQF
+1018 NLQF

>member
-567 WALFSLFAKADY
+567 WPCSRSSQRQTIIMQTATCSL
-579 NYADRY
+579 
-585 LLSATIRRDATSRL
+585 
-599 WKGQNSGIFPAF
+599 
-611 SAAWRLSEEKFFPK
+611 
-625 NDIVNDVKVRVGW
+625 
-638 GQNGNAAIDNF
+638 
-649 YAGYTSYAYTSGNG
+649 
-663 AYDMAGT
+663 
-670 NNSVIGGVIVSASGN
+670 
-685 KNLKW
+685 
-690 ETTTQ
+690 
-695 TNIGLDLRMF
+695 
-705 NNSFGLSLDYFIK
+705 
-718 NAKDMLTQP
+718 
-727 PVLSVAG
+727 
-734 ENAVVYRNTGSM
+734 
-746 KNHGFE
+746 
-752 LVADYHSKQYGD
+752 
-764 FSWDGSFNFSLY
+764 
-776 RNEVEKL
+776 
-783 NDYVSFISAGD
+783 
-794 WRIMEGQPMGVY
+794 
-806 YGYVADGLFRTE
+806 
-818 EEVYNSADQEG
+818 
-829 KGLGRI
+829 
-835 RYRDLD
+835 
-841 GNGVINENDRCVIG
+841 
-855 DPNPDFS
+855 
-862 LGLNLSFKYKRFT
+862 
-875 LSTFFT
+875 
-881 GEFGF
+881 
-886 DIYNIVKKQ
+886 
-895 LDFMG
+895 
-900 TGLRDINHGAE
+900 
-911 ILNAWSPENP
+911 
-921 NSNIPALALTDANN
+921 
-935 EMRMSTY
+935 
-942 FIEDG
+942 
-947 SYFKMKYIK
+947 
-956 LQYDLPSKLAKKFCQ
+956 LQYAATQRQDYGRDRTPAYSLHSLPHGVCLKRS
-971 GLSVYGQ
+971 SSRR
-978 VENVFTITGYSG
+978 TIS
-990 LDPELPLSSYGAR
+990 
-1003 VDNSPYPR
+1003 
-1011 SRTFSIG
+1011 
-1018 LNLQF
+1018 

>member
-1 MKNIKLMLYGMKRI
+1 MMKHIKRML
-15 MLCFILVSFGLYA
+15 LSA
-28 AAQDVTEVSGTVKDN
+28 AFVALGVTAFAQQADVSGTVKDEA
-43 LGETVIG
+43 GEAIIG
-50 ASVLEEGTSNGVVTD
+50 ASVTEEGTKNATVTD
-65 IDGHFKLKVKQ
+65 FDGNFRLKTAQ

-83 YVGYNTV
+83 YIGYKTATV
-90 TLPASHN
+90 TAGPSLN
-97 MVVTL
+97 VVLT
-102 EEAGNIMDEL
+102 EDNNIMEEL
-112 IVTGYTTQRRADL
+112 VVTGYTTQRRADL
-125 TGSVAVMNMDEP
+125 TGSVAVMDMDEP
-137 ISASNPNMLSS
+137 MSASNPNMLSS

-155 VTISDDAAPGGGSST
+155 VTIADDAAPGGGSST

-232 TTKQGKGDKLTVNVN
+232 TTKQGKGDRLSVNVN
-247 YSLSLQTVAKT
+247 YSLSLQTVSKT
-258 YDMLTAEQ
+258 YDMLSAEQ

-272 TAAKNSNITPSHP
+272 TAAQNSNVTASHP
-285 FYGSGETPQ
+285 FYGSGATPQ

-299 DAAHT
+299 DAAQT
-304 VRSSNTDWQDEVYS
+304 VRSANTDWQDEVYS
-318 EAWTHNLSASVANSS
+318 EAWTHNLSASVSNSS
-333 KNGSVMFS
+333 KNGTVMFS
-341 LNYVNQDGLVDYT
+341 LNYVNQDGLVDNT
-354 FYRRYSARLNSTY
+354 FYRRYSARVNSTY
-367 NIGKYVKVGENLMV
+367 NIGKYVKIGENLMV

-399 MAIFQHPAIPVYDIN
+399 MAIFQHPAIPVYDVN
-414 GDFARP
+414 GNFANP

-434 IYNGRDNTNNSWR
+434 VYNGRDNSNDSWR

-452 FIEVTPVKGLT
+452 FIEVYPVKGLT

-470 EHVQYFNKTLNRK
+470 EHVQYFNKNLNRK
-483 VNPSDRNNVNRA
+483 VNSSDRNSVNRA
-495 YGSGDTW
+495 YGQGDTW

-512 DIDDHH
+512 DIDNHH
-518 LNVLGGVEA
+518 LNVLAGVEA

-532 EDLSATRY
+532 QDLSAQRY
-540 DYAFEDDSFMQ
+540 DYAFEDEGFMQ

-561 GGGKNE
+561 GGGKNQ

-585 LLSATIRRDATSRL
+585 LLSATIRRDQTSRL
-599 WKGQNSGIFPAF
+599 WKGQNSGVFPAF

-625 NDIVNDVKVRVGW
+625 NNIVNDVKIRFGW

-663 AYDMAGT
+663 AYDIMGT
-670 NNSVIGGVIVSASGN
+670 NNSVVGGVIVSASGN

-705 NNSFGLSLDYFIK
+705 NSSFGLSLDYFIK
-718 NAKDMLTQP
+718 NTKDMLTQP
-727 PVLSVAG
+727 PVLAVAG

-752 LVADYHSKQYGD
+752 LMADYHSPRYGD

-818 EEVYNSADQEG
+818 EEVYNHADQSG

-835 RYRDLD
+835 KYRDLD
-841 GNGVINENDRCVIG
+841 GNGVIDENDRCVIG

-862 LGLNLSFKYKRFT
+862 IGLNLSFKYKQFT

-900 TGLRDINHGAE
+900 TGLRDINHGAG
-911 ILNAWSPENP
+911 ILNAWTPENP
-921 NSNIPALALTDANN
+921 NSSIPALALTDANN
-935 EMRMSTY
+935 EMRMSSY
-942 FIEDG
+942 FVEDG

-971 GLSVYGQ
+971 GLSIYGQ

>member
-1 MKNIKLMLYGMKRI
+1 MMKHIKRML
-15 MLCFILVSFGLYA
+15 LSA
-28 AAQDVTEVSGTVKDN
+28 AFVALGVTAFAQQADVSGTVKDEA
-43 LGETVIG
+43 GEAIIG
-50 ASVLEEGTSNGVVTD
+50 ASVTEEGTKNATVTD
-65 IDGHFKLKVKQ
+65 FDGNFSLKTAQ

-83 YVGYNTV
+83 YIGYKTV
-90 TLPASHN
+90 TVTAGPSLN
-97 MVVTL
+97 VVLT
-102 EEAGNIMDEL
+102 EDNNIMEEL
-112 IVTGYTTQRRADL
+112 VVTGYTTQRRADL
-125 TGSVAVMNMDEP
+125 TGSVAVMDMDEP
-137 ISASNPNMLSS
+137 MSAANPNMLSS

-155 VTISDDAAPGGGSST
+155 VTIADDAAPGGGSST

-232 TTKQGKGDKLTVNVN
+232 TTKQGKGDRLSVNVN

-258 YDMLTAEQ
+258 YDMLSAEQ

-272 TAAKNSNITPSHP
+272 TAAQNSNVTASHP
-285 FYGSGETPQ
+285 FYGSGATPQ

-299 DAAHT
+299 DAAQT
-304 VRSSNTDWQDEVYS
+304 VRSANTDWQDEVYS
-318 EAWTHNLSASVANSS
+318 EAWTHNLSASVSNSS
-333 KNGSVMFS
+333 KNGTVMFS
-341 LNYVNQDGLVDYT
+341 LNYVNQDGLVDNT
-354 FYRRYSARLNSTY
+354 FYRRYSARVNSTY
-367 NIGKYVKVGENLMV
+367 NIGKYVKIGENLMV

-414 GDFARP
+414 GNFANP

-434 IYNGRDNTNNSWR
+434 VYNGRDNNNDSWR

-452 FIEVTPVKGLT
+452 FIEVYPVKGLT

-470 EHVQYFNKTLNRK
+470 EHVQYFNKNLNRK
-483 VNPSDRNNVNRA
+483 VNSSDRNSVNRA
-495 YGSGDTW
+495 YGQGDTW

-512 DIDDHH
+512 DIDNHH
-518 LNVLGGVEA
+518 LNVLAGVEA

-532 EDLSATRY
+532 QDLSAQRY
-540 DYAFEDDSFMQ
+540 DYAFEDEGFMQ

-561 GGGKNE
+561 GGGKNQ

-585 LLSATIRRDATSRL
+585 LLSATIRRDQTSRL
-599 WKGQNSGIFPAF
+599 WKGQNSGVFPAF

-625 NDIVNDVKVRVGW
+625 NNIVNDVKIRFGW

-663 AYDMAGT
+663 AYDIMGT
-670 NNSVIGGVIVSASGN
+670 NNSVVGGVIVSASGN

-705 NNSFGLSLDYFIK
+705 NSSFGLSLDYFIK
-718 NAKDMLTQP
+718 NTKDMLTQP
-727 PVLSVAG
+727 PVLAVAG

-752 LVADYHSKQYGD
+752 LMADYHSPRYGD

-818 EEVYNSADQEG
+818 EEVYNHADQSG

-835 RYRDLD
+835 KYRDLD
-841 GNGVINENDRCVIG
+841 GNGVIDENDRCVIG

-862 LGLNLSFKYKRFT
+862 IGLNLSFKYKQFT

-900 TGLRDINHGAE
+900 TGLRDINHGAG
-911 ILNAWSPENP
+911 ILNAWTPENP
-921 NSNIPALALTDANN
+921 NSSIPALALTDANN
-935 EMRMSTY
+935 EMRMSSY
-942 FIEDG
+942 FVEDG

-971 GLSVYGQ
+971 GLSIYGQ

>member
-1 MKNIKLMLYGMKRI
+1 MMKHIKRML
-15 MLCFILVSFGLYA
+15 LSA
-28 AAQDVTEVSGTVKDN
+28 AFVALGVTAFAQQADVSGTVKDEA
-43 LGETVIG
+43 GEAIIG
-50 ASVLEEGTSNGVVTD
+50 ASVTEEGTKNATVTD
-65 IDGHFKLKVKQ
+65 FDGNFRLKTAQ

-83 YVGYNTV
+83 YIGYKTATV
-90 TLPASHN
+90 TAGPSLN
-97 MVVTL
+97 VVLT
-102 EEAGNIMDEL
+102 EDNNIMEEL
-112 IVTGYTTQRRADL
+112 VVTGYTTQRRADL
-125 TGSVAVMNMDEP
+125 TGSVAVMDMDEP
-137 ISASNPNMLSS
+137 MSASNPNMLSS

-155 VTISDDAAPGGGSST
+155 VTIADDAAPGGGSST

-232 TTKQGKGDKLTVNVN
+232 TTKQGKGDRLSVNVN

-258 YDMLTAEQ
+258 YDMLSAEQ

-272 TAAKNSNITPSHP
+272 TAAQNSNVTASHP
-285 FYGSGETPQ
+285 FYGSGATPQ

-299 DAAHT
+299 DAAQT
-304 VRSSNTDWQDEVYS
+304 VRSANTDWQDEVYS
-318 EAWTHNLSASVANSS
+318 EAWTHNLSASVSNSS
-333 KNGSVMFS
+333 KNGTVMFS
-341 LNYVNQDGLVDYT
+341 LNYVNQDGLVDNT
-354 FYRRYSARLNSTY
+354 FYRRYSARVNSTY
-367 NIGKYVKVGENLMV
+367 NIGKYVKIGENLMV

-399 MAIFQHPAIPVYDIN
+399 MAIFQHPAIPVYDVN
-414 GDFARP
+414 GNFANP

-434 IYNGRDNTNNSWR
+434 VYNGRDNNNDSWR

-452 FIEVTPVKGLT
+452 FIEVYPVKGLT

-470 EHVQYFNKTLNRK
+470 EHVQYFNKNLNRK
-483 VNPSDRNNVNRA
+483 VNSSDRNSVNRA
-495 YGSGDTW
+495 YGQGDTW

-512 DIDDHH
+512 DIDNHH
-518 LNVLGGVEA
+518 LNVLAGVEA

-532 EDLSATRY
+532 QDLSAQRY
-540 DYAFEDDSFMQ
+540 DYAFEDEGFMQ

-561 GGGKNE
+561 GGGKNQ

-585 LLSATIRRDATSRL
+585 LLSATIRRDQTSRL
-599 WKGQNSGIFPAF
+599 WKGQNSGVFPAF

-625 NDIVNDVKVRVGW
+625 NNIVNDVKIRFGW

-663 AYDMAGT
+663 AYDIMGT
-670 NNSVIGGVIVSASGN
+670 NNSVVGGVIVSASGN

-705 NNSFGLSLDYFIK
+705 NSSFGLSLDYFIK
-718 NAKDMLTQP
+718 NTKDMLTQP
-727 PVLSVAG
+727 PVLAVAG

-752 LVADYHSKQYGD
+752 LMADYHSPRYGD

-818 EEVYNSADQEG
+818 EEVYNHADQSG
-829 KGLGRI
+829 KGLGHI
-835 RYRDLD
+835 KYRDLD
-841 GNGVINENDRCVIG
+841 GNGVIDENDRCVIG

-862 LGLNLSFKYKRFT
+862 IGLNLSFKYKQFT

-900 TGLRDINHGAE
+900 TGLRDINHGAG
-911 ILNAWSPENP
+911 ILNAWTPENP
-921 NSNIPALALTDANN
+921 NSSIPALALTDANN
-935 EMRMSTY
+935 EMRMSSY
-942 FIEDG
+942 FVEDG

-971 GLSVYGQ
+971 GLSIYGQ

>member
-1 MKNIKLMLYGMKRI
+1 MMKHIKRML
-15 MLCFILVSFGLYA
+15 LSA
-28 AAQDVTEVSGTVKDN
+28 AFVALGVTAFAQQADVSGTVKDEA
-43 LGETVIG
+43 GEAIIG
-50 ASVLEEGTSNGVVTD
+50 ASVTEEGTKNATVTD
-65 IDGHFKLKVKQ
+65 FDGNFRLKTAQ

-83 YVGYNTV
+83 YIGYKTATV
-90 TLPASHN
+90 TAGPSLN
-97 MVVTL
+97 VVLT
-102 EEAGNIMDEL
+102 EDNNIMEEL
-112 IVTGYTTQRRADL
+112 VVTGYTTQRRADL
-125 TGSVAVMNMDEP
+125 TGSVAVMDMDEP
-137 ISASNPNMLSS
+137 MSASNPNMLSS

-155 VTISDDAAPGGGSST
+155 VTIADDAAPGGGSST

-232 TTKQGKGDKLTVNVN
+232 TTKQGKGDRLSVNVN

-258 YDMLTAEQ
+258 YDMLSAER

-272 TAAKNSNITPSHP
+272 TAAQNSNVTASHP
-285 FYGSGETPQ
+285 FYGSGATPQ

-299 DAAHT
+299 DAAQT
-304 VRSSNTDWQDEVYS
+304 VRSANTDWQDEVYS
-318 EAWTHNLSASVANSS
+318 EAWTHNLSASVSNSS
-333 KNGSVMFS
+333 KNGTVMFS
-341 LNYVNQDGLVDYT
+341 LNYVNQDGLVDNT
-354 FYRRYSARLNSTY
+354 FYRRYSARVNSTY
-367 NIGKYVKVGENLMV
+367 NIGKYVKIGENLMV

-399 MAIFQHPAIPVYDIN
+399 MAIFQHPAIPVYDVN
-414 GDFARP
+414 GNFANP

-434 IYNGRDNTNNSWR
+434 VYNGRDNSNDSWR

-452 FIEVTPVKGLT
+452 FIEVYPVKGLT

-470 EHVQYFNKTLNRK
+470 EHVQYFNKNLNRK
-483 VNPSDRNNVNRA
+483 VNSSDRNSVNRA
-495 YGSGDTW
+495 YGQGDTW

-512 DIDDHH
+512 DIDNHH
-518 LNVLGGVEA
+518 LNVLAGVEA

-532 EDLSATRY
+532 QDLSAQRY
-540 DYAFEDDSFMQ
+540 DYAFEDEGFMQ

-585 LLSATIRRDATSRL
+585 LLSATIRRDQTSRL
-599 WKGQNSGIFPAF
+599 WKGQNSGVFPAF

-625 NDIVNDVKVRVGW
+625 NNIVNDVKIRFGW

-663 AYDMAGT
+663 AYDIMGT
-670 NNSVIGGVIVSASGN
+670 NNSVVGGVIVSASGN

-705 NNSFGLSLDYFIK
+705 NSSFGLSLDYFIK
-718 NAKDMLTQP
+718 NTKDMLTQP
-727 PVLSVAG
+727 PVLAVAG

-752 LVADYHSKQYGD
+752 LMADYHSPRYGD

-818 EEVYNSADQEG
+818 EEVYNHADQSG

-835 RYRDLD
+835 KYRDLD
-841 GNGVINENDRCVIG
+841 GNGVIDENDRCVIG
-855 DPNPDFS
+855 DPNPNFS
-862 LGLNLSFKYKRFT
+862 IGLNLSFKYKQFT

-900 TGLRDINHGAE
+900 TGLRDINHGAG
-911 ILNAWSPENP
+911 ILNAWTPENP
-921 NSNIPALALTDANN
+921 NSSIPALALTDANN
-935 EMRMSTY
+935 EMRMSSY
-942 FIEDG
+942 FVEDG

-971 GLSVYGQ
+971 GLSIYGQ

>member
-1 MKNIKLMLYGMKRI
+1 MKNIKRI
-15 MLCFILVSFGLYA
+15 LLNAVFVAFGTMA
-28 AAQDVTEVSGTVKDN
+28 FAQQSVDVSGNVKDEA
-43 LGETVIG
+43 GEPVIG
-50 ASVLEEGTSNGVVTD
+50 ATVTEDGTQNATVTD
-65 IDGHFKLKVKQ
+65 MDGNFRLKTKP
-76 GAKLRIS
+76 GAKLKIT
-83 YVGYNTV
+83 YIGFKPQTV
-90 TLPASHN
+90 T
-97 MVVTL
+97 
-102 EEAGNIMDEL
+102 AGPSMNITIQEDNNVMDEL
-112 IVTGYTTQRRADL
+112 VVTGYTTQRRADL
-125 TGSVAVMNMDEP
+125 TGSVAVMDMDEP
-137 ISASNPNMLSS
+137 MSAANPNMLSS

-155 VTISDDAAPGGGSST
+155 VTIADDAAPGGGSST

-232 TTKQGKGDKLTVNVN
+232 TTKQGKGEKLSVNVN

-258 YDMLTAEQ
+258 YDMLSAEQ

-272 TAAKNSNITPSHP
+272 TAAKNSNVTPSHP
-285 FYGSGETPQ
+285 FYGSGDTPQ
-294 LGEWL
+294 LSEWL
-299 DAAHT
+299 DDAHT
-304 VRSSNTDWQDEVYS
+304 VRSANTDWQDAVYS
-318 EAWTHNLSASVANSS
+318 SAWTHNLSASIANSG
-333 KNGSVMFS
+333 KKGSVMFS
-341 LNYVNQDGLVDYT
+341 LNYVNQDGLVDNT
-354 FYRRYSARLNSTY
+354 FYRRYSARINSTY

-399 MAIFQHPAIPVYDIN
+399 MAIFQHPAIPVYDVN

-420 MYLSNSDFANPVQT
+420 AYLSGSDFANPAQVV
-434 IYNGRDNTNNSWR
+434 YNGRDNSNDSWR

-452 FIEVTPVKGLT
+452 FIEVYPVKGLT

-470 EHVQYFNKTLNRK
+470 EHVQYFNRNLNRR
-483 VNPSDRNNVNRA
+483 VNPSDENSMNRA
-495 YGSGDTW
+495 YGTGDTW

-512 DIDDHH
+512 DIDRHH
-518 LNVLGGVEA
+518 LNVLAGVEA

-532 EDLSATRY
+532 QDISASRT

-561 GGGKNE
+561 GGGKNQ

-585 LLSATIRRDATSRL
+585 LFSATIRRDQTSRL
-599 WKGQNSGIFPAF
+599 WKGQNSGVFPAF

-625 NDIVNDVKVRVGW
+625 NNIVNDVKIRFGW

-649 YAGYTSYAYTSGNG
+649 YAGYTSYAYVSGNG
-663 AYDMAGT
+663 AYDLAGT
-670 NNSVIGGVIVSASGN
+670 NNSVMSGVIVSASGN
-685 KNLKW
+685 KDLKW

-705 NNSFGLSLDYFIK
+705 NNTFGLSLDYFIK
-718 NAKDMLTQP
+718 NTKDMLTQP

-752 LVADYHSKQYGD
+752 LMADYHSPQYGD

-783 NDYVSFISAGD
+783 NDYVSYISAGD
-794 WRIMEGQPMGVY
+794 WRIMEGEPMGVY

-835 RYRDLD
+835 RYKDLD
-841 GNGVINENDRCVIG
+841 GNGVIDEDDRCVIG

-862 LGLNLSFKYKRFT
+862 LGLNLNFKYKQFT

-900 TGLRDINHGAE
+900 TGLRDINHGAD
-911 ILNAWSPENP
+911 ILNAWSTDNP
-921 NSNIPALALTDANN
+921 NSSIPALALTDANN
-935 EMRMSTY
+935 ELRMSTY
-942 FIEDG
+942 FVEDG
-947 SYFKMKYIK
+947 TYFKMKYIK
-956 LQYDLPSKLAKKFCQ
+956 LQYDLPSKIAKKFCQ

-978 VENVFTITGYSG
+978 VENVFTLTGYSG

-1011 SRTFSIG
+1011 SRTFSFGI
-1018 LNLQF
+1018 NLQF

>member
-1 MKNIKLMLYGMKRI
+1 MMKHIKRML
-15 MLCFILVSFGLYA
+15 LSA
-28 AAQDVTEVSGTVKDN
+28 AFVALGVTAFAQQADVSGTVKDEA
-43 LGETVIG
+43 GEAIIG
-50 ASVLEEGTSNGVVTD
+50 ASVTEEGTKNATVTD
-65 IDGHFKLKVKQ
+65 FDGNFRLKTAQ

-83 YVGYNTV
+83 YIGYKTATV
-90 TLPASHN
+90 TAGPSLN
-97 MVVTL
+97 VVLT
-102 EEAGNIMDEL
+102 EDNNIMEEL
-112 IVTGYTTQRRADL
+112 VVTGYTTQRRADL
-125 TGSVAVMNMDEP
+125 TGSVAVMDMDEP
-137 ISASNPNMLSS
+137 MSAANPNMLSS

-232 TTKQGKGDKLTVNVN
+232 TTKQGKGDKLSVNVN

-258 YDMLTAEQ
+258 YDMLNAEQ

-272 TAAKNSNITPSHP
+272 TAAQNSNVTASHP
-285 FYGSGETPQ
+285 FYGSGATPQ

-299 DAAHT
+299 DAAQT
-304 VRSSNTDWQDEVYS
+304 VRSANTDWQDEVYS
-318 EAWTHNLSASVANSS
+318 EAWTHNLSASVSNSS
-333 KNGSVMFS
+333 KNGTVMFS
-341 LNYVNQDGLVDYT
+341 LNYVNQDGLVDNT
-354 FYRRYSARLNSTY
+354 FYRRYSARVNSTY
-367 NIGKYVKVGENLMV
+367 NIGKYVKIGENLMV

-414 GDFARP
+414 GNFANP

-434 IYNGRDNTNNSWR
+434 VYNGRDNNNDSWR

-452 FIEVTPVKGLT
+452 FIEVYPVKGLT

-470 EHVQYFNKTLNRK
+470 EHVQYFNKNLNRK
-483 VNPSDRNNVNRA
+483 VNSSDRNSVNRA
-495 YGSGDTW
+495 YGQGDTW

-512 DIDDHH
+512 DIDNHH
-518 LNVLGGVEA
+518 LNVLAGVEA

-532 EDLSATRY
+532 QDLSAQRY
-540 DYAFEDDSFMQ
+540 DYAFEDEGFMQ

-561 GGGKNE
+561 GGGKNQ

-585 LLSATIRRDATSRL
+585 LLSATIRRDQTSRL
-599 WKGQNSGIFPAF
+599 WKGQNSGVFPAF

-625 NDIVNDVKVRVGW
+625 NNIVNDVKIRFGW

-663 AYDMAGT
+663 AYDIMGT
-670 NNSVIGGVIVSASGN
+670 NNSVVGGVIVSASGN

-705 NNSFGLSLDYFIK
+705 NSSFGLSLDYFIK
-718 NAKDMLTQP
+718 NTKDMLTQP
-727 PVLSVAG
+727 PVLAVAG

-752 LVADYHSKQYGD
+752 LMADYHSPRYGD

-818 EEVYNSADQEG
+818 EEVYNHADQSG

-835 RYRDLD
+835 KYRDLD
-841 GNGVINENDRCVIG
+841 GNGVIDENDRCVIG

-862 LGLNLSFKYKRFT
+862 IGLNLSFKYKQFT

-900 TGLRDINHGAE
+900 TGLRDINHGAG
-911 ILNAWSPENP
+911 ILNAWTPENP
-921 NSNIPALALTDANN
+921 NSSIPALALTDANN
-935 EMRMSTY
+935 EMRMSSY
-942 FIEDG
+942 FVEDG

-971 GLSVYGQ
+971 GLSIYGQ

>member
-1 MKNIKLMLYGMKRI
+1 MMKHIKRML
-15 MLCFILVSFGLYA
+15 LSA
-28 AAQDVTEVSGTVKDN
+28 AFVALGVTAFAQQADVSGTVKDEA
-43 LGETVIG
+43 GEAIIG
-50 ASVLEEGTSNGVVTD
+50 ASVTEEGTKNATVTD
-65 IDGHFKLKVKQ
+65 FDGNFRLKTAQ

-83 YVGYNTV
+83 YIGYKTATV
-90 TLPASHN
+90 TAGPSLN
-97 MVVTL
+97 VVLT
-102 EEAGNIMDEL
+102 EDNNIMEEL
-112 IVTGYTTQRRADL
+112 VVTGYTTQRRADL
-125 TGSVAVMNMDEP
+125 TGSVAVMDMDEP
-137 ISASNPNMLSS
+137 MSASNPNMLSS

-155 VTISDDAAPGGGSST
+155 VTIADDAAPGGGSST

-232 TTKQGKGDKLTVNVN
+232 TTKQGKGDKLSVNVN

-258 YDMLTAEQ
+258 YDMLNAEQ

-272 TAAKNSNITPSHP
+272 TAARNSNVTASHP
-285 FYGSGETPQ
+285 FYGSGATPQ
-294 LGEWL
+294 LDEWL

-304 VRSSNTDWQDEVYS
+304 VKAANTDWQDEVYS
-318 EAWTHNLSASVANSS
+318 TAWTHNLSASVSNSGE
-333 KNGSVMFS
+333 KGTVMFS
-341 LNYVNQDGLVDYT
+341 LNYVNQDGLVDNT
-354 FYRRYSARLNSTY
+354 FYRRYSARVNSTY
-367 NIGKYVKVGENLMV
+367 NIGKYVKIGENLMV

-414 GDFARP
+414 GNFANP

-434 IYNGRDNTNNSWR
+434 VYNGRDNNNDSWR

-452 FIEVTPVKGLT
+452 FIEVYPVKGLT

-470 EHVQYFNKTLNRK
+470 EHVQYFNKNLNRK
-483 VNPSDRNNVNRA
+483 VNSSDRNSVNRA
-495 YGSGDTW
+495 YGQGDTW

-512 DIDDHH
+512 DIDNHH
-518 LNVLGGVEA
+518 LNVLAGVEA

-532 EDLSATRY
+532 QDLSAQRY
-540 DYAFEDDSFMQ
+540 DYAFEDEGFMQ

-561 GGGKNE
+561 GGGKNQ

-585 LLSATIRRDATSRL
+585 LLSATIRRDQTSRL
-599 WKGQNSGIFPAF
+599 WKGQNSGVFPAF

-625 NDIVNDVKVRVGW
+625 NNIVNDVKIRFGW

-663 AYDMAGT
+663 AYDIMGT
-670 NNSVIGGVIVSASGN
+670 NNSVVGGVIVSASGN

-705 NNSFGLSLDYFIK
+705 NSSFGLSLDYFIK
-718 NAKDMLTQP
+718 NTKDMLTQP
-727 PVLSVAG
+727 PVLAVAG

-752 LVADYHSKQYGD
+752 LMADYHSPRYGD

-818 EEVYNSADQEG
+818 EEVYNHADQSG

-835 RYRDLD
+835 KYRDLD
-841 GNGVINENDRCVIG
+841 GNGVIDENDRCVIG

-862 LGLNLSFKYKRFT
+862 IGLNLSFKYKQFT

-900 TGLRDINHGAE
+900 TGLRDINHGAG
-911 ILNAWSPENP
+911 ILNAWTPENP
-921 NSNIPALALTDANN
+921 NSSIPALALTDANN
-935 EMRMSTY
+935 EMRMSSY
-942 FIEDG
+942 FVEDG

-971 GLSVYGQ
+971 GLSIYGQ

>member
-1 MKNIKLMLYGMKRI
+1 MMKHIKRML
-15 MLCFILVSFGLYA
+15 LSA
-28 AAQDVTEVSGTVKDN
+28 AFVALGVTAFAQQADVSGTVKDEA
-43 LGETVIG
+43 GEAVIG
-50 ASVLEEGTSNGVVTD
+50 ASVTEEGTKNATVTD
-65 IDGHFKLKVKQ
+65 FDGNFRLKTAQ

-83 YVGYNTV
+83 YIGYKTV
-90 TLPASHN
+90 TVTAGPSLN
-97 MVVTL
+97 VVLT
-102 EEAGNIMDEL
+102 EDNNIMEEL
-112 IVTGYTTQRRADL
+112 VVTGYTTQRRADL
-125 TGSVAVMNMDEP
+125 TGSVAVMDMDEP
-137 ISASNPNMLSS
+137 MSAANPNMLSS

-155 VTISDDAAPGGGSST
+155 VTIADDAAPGGGSST

-199 SLNPADI
+199 SLNPVDI

-232 TTKQGKGDKLTVNVN
+232 TTKQGKGDRLSVNVN

-258 YDMLTAEQ
+258 YDMLSAEQ

-272 TAAKNSNITPSHP
+272 TAAQNSNVTASHP
-285 FYGSGETPQ
+285 FYGSGATPQ

-299 DAAHT
+299 DAAQT
-304 VRSSNTDWQDEVYS
+304 VRSANTDWQDEVYS
-318 EAWTHNLSASVANSS
+318 EAWTHNLSASVSNSS
-333 KNGSVMFS
+333 KNGTVMFS
-341 LNYVNQDGLVDYT
+341 LNYVNQDGLVDNT
-354 FYRRYSARLNSTY
+354 FYRRYSARVNSTY
-367 NIGKYVKVGENLMV
+367 NIGKYVKIGENLMV

-399 MAIFQHPAIPVYDIN
+399 MAIFQHPAIPVYDVN
-414 GDFARP
+414 GNFANP

-434 IYNGRDNTNNSWR
+434 VYNGRDNSNDSWR

-452 FIEVTPVKGLT
+452 FIEVYPVKGLT
-463 LKSNIGI
+463 LKSNLGI
-470 EHVQYFNKTLNRK
+470 EHVQYLNRNLNRK
-483 VNPSDRNNVNRA
+483 VNSSDRNSVNRA
-495 YGSGDTW
+495 YGQGDTW

-512 DIDDHH
+512 DIDNHH
-518 LNVLGGVEA
+518 LNVLAGVEA

-532 EDLSATRY
+532 QDLSAQRY
-540 DYAFEDDSFMQ
+540 DYAFEDEGFMQ

-561 GGGKNE
+561 GGGKNQ

-585 LLSATIRRDATSRL
+585 LLSATIRRDQTSRL
-599 WKGQNSGIFPAF
+599 WKGQNSGVFPAF

-625 NDIVNDVKVRVGW
+625 NNIVNDVKIRFGW

-663 AYDMAGT
+663 AYDIMGT
-670 NNSVIGGVIVSASGN
+670 NNSVVGGVIVSASGN

-705 NNSFGLSLDYFIK
+705 NSSFGLSLDYFIK
-718 NAKDMLTQP
+718 NTKDMLTQP
-727 PVLSVAG
+727 PVLAVAG

-752 LVADYHSKQYGD
+752 LMADYHSPQYGD

-818 EEVYNSADQEG
+818 EEVYNHADQSG

-835 RYRDLD
+835 KYRDLD
-841 GNGVINENDRCVIG
+841 GNGVIDENDRCVIG

-862 LGLNLSFKYKRFT
+862 IGLNLSFKYKQFT

-900 TGLRDINHGAE
+900 TGLRDINHGAG
-911 ILNAWSPENP
+911 ILNAWTPENP
-921 NSNIPALALTDANN
+921 NSSIPALALTDANN
-935 EMRMSTY
+935 EMRMSSY
-942 FIEDG
+942 FVEDG

-971 GLSVYGQ
+971 GLSIYGQ

>member
-1 MKNIKLMLYGMKRI
+1 MMKHIKRML
-15 MLCFILVSFGLYA
+15 LSA
-28 AAQDVTEVSGTVKDN
+28 AFVALGVTAFAQQADVSGTVKDEA
-43 LGETVIG
+43 GEAIIG
-50 ASVLEEGTSNGVVTD
+50 ASVTEEGTKNATVTD
-65 IDGHFKLKVKQ
+65 FDGNFRLKTAQ

-83 YVGYNTV
+83 YIGYKTATV
-90 TLPASHN
+90 TAGPSLN
-97 MVVTL
+97 VVLT
-102 EEAGNIMDEL
+102 EDNNIMEEL
-112 IVTGYTTQRRADL
+112 VVTGYTTQRRADL
-125 TGSVAVMNMDEP
+125 TGSVAVMDMDEP
-137 ISASNPNMLSS
+137 MSASNPNMLSS

-155 VTISDDAAPGGGSST
+155 VTIADDAAPGGGSST

-232 TTKQGKGDKLTVNVN
+232 TTKQGKGDKLSVNVN

-258 YDMLTAEQ
+258 YDMLNAEQ

-272 TAAKNSNITPSHP
+272 TAAHNSNVTASHP
-285 FYGSGETPQ
+285 FYGSGATPQ

-299 DAAHT
+299 DAAQT
-304 VRSSNTDWQDEVYS
+304 VRSANTDWQDEVYS
-318 EAWTHNLSASVANSS
+318 EAWTHNLSASVSNSGE
-333 KNGSVMFS
+333 KGTVMFS
-341 LNYVNQDGLVDYT
+341 LNYVNQDGLVDNT
-354 FYRRYSARLNSTY
+354 FYRRYSARVNSTY
-367 NIGKYVKVGENLMV
+367 NIGKYVKIGENLMV

-414 GDFARP
+414 GNFANP

-434 IYNGRDNTNNSWR
+434 VYNGRDNNNDSWR

-452 FIEVTPVKGLT
+452 FIEVYPVKGLT

-470 EHVQYFNKTLNRK
+470 EHVQYFNKNLNRK
-483 VNPSDRNNVNRA
+483 VNSSDRNSVNRA
-495 YGSGDTW
+495 YGQGDTW

-512 DIDDHH
+512 DIDNHH
-518 LNVLGGVEA
+518 LNVLAGVEA

-532 EDLSATRY
+532 QDLSAQRY
-540 DYAFEDDSFMQ
+540 DYAFEDEGFMQ

-561 GGGKNE
+561 GGGKNQ

-585 LLSATIRRDATSRL
+585 LLSATIRRDQTSRL
-599 WKGQNSGIFPAF
+599 WKGQNSGVFPAF

-625 NDIVNDVKVRVGW
+625 NNIVNDVKIRFGW

-663 AYDMAGT
+663 AYDIMGT
-670 NNSVIGGVIVSASGN
+670 NNSVVGGVIVSASGN

-705 NNSFGLSLDYFIK
+705 NSSFGLSLDYFIK
-718 NAKDMLTQP
+718 NTKDMLTQP
-727 PVLSVAG
+727 PVLAVAG

-752 LVADYHSKQYGD
+752 LMADYHSPRYGD

-818 EEVYNSADQEG
+818 EEVYNHADQSG

-835 RYRDLD
+835 KYRDLD
-841 GNGVINENDRCVIG
+841 GNGVIDENDRCVIG

-862 LGLNLSFKYKRFT
+862 IGLNLSFKYKQFT

-900 TGLRDINHGAE
+900 TGLRDINHGAG
-911 ILNAWSPENP
+911 ILNAWTPENP
-921 NSNIPALALTDANN
+921 NSSIPALALTDANN
-935 EMRMSTY
+935 EMRMSSY
-942 FIEDG
+942 FVEDG

-971 GLSVYGQ
+971 GLSIYGQ

>member
-1 MKNIKLMLYGMKRI
+1 MMKHIKRML
-15 MLCFILVSFGLYA
+15 LSA
-28 AAQDVTEVSGTVKDN
+28 AFVALGVTAFAQQADVSGTVKDEA
-43 LGETVIG
+43 GEAIIG
-50 ASVLEEGTSNGVVTD
+50 ASVTEEGTKNATVTD
-65 IDGHFKLKVKQ
+65 FDGNFRLKTAQ

-83 YVGYNTV
+83 YIGYKTATV
-90 TLPASHN
+90 TAGPSLN
-97 MVVTL
+97 VVLT
-102 EEAGNIMDEL
+102 EDNNIMEEL
-112 IVTGYTTQRRADL
+112 VVTGYTTQRRADL
-125 TGSVAVMNMDEP
+125 TGSVAVMDMDEP
-137 ISASNPNMLSS
+137 MSASNPNMLSS

-155 VTISDDAAPGGGSST
+155 VTIADDAAPGGGSST

-232 TTKQGKGDKLTVNVN
+232 TTKQGKGDKLSVNVN

-258 YDMLTAEQ
+258 YDMLNAEQ

-272 TAAKNSNITPSHP
+272 TAAHNSNVTASHP
-285 FYGSGETPQ
+285 FYGNGATPQ

-304 VRSSNTDWQDEVYS
+304 VKAANTDWQDEVYS
-318 EAWTHNLSASVANSS
+318 TAWTHNLSASVSNSGE
-333 KNGSVMFS
+333 KGTVMFS
-341 LNYVNQDGLVDYT
+341 LNYVNQDGLVDNT
-354 FYRRYSARLNSTY
+354 FYRRYSARVNSTY
-367 NIGKYVKVGENLMV
+367 NIGKYVKIGENLMV

-414 GDFARP
+414 GNFANP

-434 IYNGRDNTNNSWR
+434 VYNGRDNNNDSWR

-452 FIEVTPVKGLT
+452 FIEVYPVKGLT

-470 EHVQYFNKTLNRK
+470 EHVQYFNKNLNRK
-483 VNPSDRNNVNRA
+483 VNSSDRNSVNRA
-495 YGSGDTW
+495 YGQGDTW

-512 DIDDHH
+512 DIDNHH
-518 LNVLGGVEA
+518 LNVLAGVEA

-532 EDLSATRY
+532 QDLSAQRY
-540 DYAFEDDSFMQ
+540 DYAFEDEGFMQ

-561 GGGKNE
+561 GGGKNQ

-585 LLSATIRRDATSRL
+585 LLSATIRRDQTSRL
-599 WKGQNSGIFPAF
+599 WKGQNSGVFPAF

-625 NDIVNDVKVRVGW
+625 NNIVNDVKIRFGW

-663 AYDMAGT
+663 AYDIMGT
-670 NNSVIGGVIVSASGN
+670 NNSVVGGVIVSASGN

-705 NNSFGLSLDYFIK
+705 NSSFGLSLDYFIK
-718 NAKDMLTQP
+718 NTKDMLTQP
-727 PVLSVAG
+727 PVLAVAG

-752 LVADYHSKQYGD
+752 LMADYHSPRYGD

-783 NDYVSFISAGD
+783 NDYVSFISVGD

-818 EEVYNSADQEG
+818 EEVYNHADQSG

-835 RYRDLD
+835 KYRDLD
-841 GNGVINENDRCVIG
+841 GNGVIDENDRCVIG

-862 LGLNLSFKYKRFT
+862 IGLNLSFKYKQFT

-900 TGLRDINHGAE
+900 TGLRDINHGAG
-911 ILNAWSPENP
+911 ILNAWTPENP
-921 NSNIPALALTDANN
+921 NSSIPALALTDANN
-935 EMRMSTY
+935 EMRMSSY
-942 FIEDG
+942 FVEDG

-971 GLSVYGQ
+971 GLSIYGQ

>member
-1 MKNIKLMLYGMKRI
+1 MMKNIKRI
-15 MLCFILVSFGLYA
+15 LLNAVFVAFGTMA
-28 AAQDVTEVSGTVKDN
+28 FAQQSVDVSGNVKDEA
-43 LGETVIG
+43 GEPVIG
-50 ASVLEEGTSNGVVTD
+50 ATVTEDGTQNATVTD
-65 IDGHFKLKVKQ
+65 MDGNFRLKTKP
-76 GAKLRIS
+76 GAKLKIT
-83 YVGYNTV
+83 YIGFKPQTV
-90 TLPASHN
+90 T
-97 MVVTL
+97 
-102 EEAGNIMDEL
+102 AGPSMNITIQEDNNVMDEL
-112 IVTGYTTQRRADL
+112 VVTGYTTQRRADL
-125 TGSVAVMNMDEP
+125 TGSVAVMDMDEP
-137 ISASNPNMLSS
+137 MSAANPNMLSS

-155 VTISDDAAPGGGSST
+155 VTIADDAAPGGGSST

-232 TTKQGKGDKLTVNVN
+232 TTKQGKGEKLSVNVN

-258 YDMLTAEQ
+258 YDMLSAEQ

-272 TAAKNSNITPSHP
+272 TAAKNSNVTPSHP
-285 FYGSGETPQ
+285 FYGSGDTPQ
-294 LGEWL
+294 LSEWL
-299 DAAHT
+299 DDAHI
-304 VRSSNTDWQDEVYS
+304 RSANTDWQDAVYS
-318 EAWTHNLSASVANSS
+318 SAWTHNLSASIANSG
-333 KNGSVMFS
+333 KKGSVMFS
-341 LNYVNQDGLVDYT
+341 LNYVNQDGLVDNT
-354 FYRRYSARLNSTY
+354 FYRRYSARINSTY

-399 MAIFQHPAIPVYDIN
+399 MAIFQHPAIPVYDVN

-420 MYLSNSDFANPVQT
+420 TYLSGSDFANPAQVV
-434 IYNGRDNTNNSWR
+434 YNGRDNSNDSWR

-452 FIEVTPVKGLT
+452 FIEVYPVKGLT

-470 EHVQYFNKTLNRK
+470 EHVQYFNRNLNRR
-483 VNPSDRNNVNRA
+483 VNPSDENSMNRA
-495 YGSGDTW
+495 YGTGDTW

-512 DIDDHH
+512 DIDRHH
-518 LNVLGGVEA
+518 LNVLAGVEA

-532 EDLSATRY
+532 QDISASRT

-561 GGGKNE
+561 GGGKNQ

-585 LLSATIRRDATSRL
+585 LFSATIRRDQTSRL
-599 WKGQNSGIFPAF
+599 WKGQNSGVFPAF

-625 NDIVNDVKVRVGW
+625 NNIVNDVKIRFGW

-649 YAGYTSYAYTSGNG
+649 YAGYTSYAYVSGNG
-663 AYDMAGT
+663 AYDLAGT
-670 NNSVIGGVIVSASGN
+670 NNSVMSGVIVSASGN
-685 KNLKW
+685 KDLKW

-705 NNSFGLSLDYFIK
+705 NNTFGLSLDYFIK
-718 NAKDMLTQP
+718 NTKDMLTQP

-752 LVADYHSKQYGD
+752 LMADYHSPQYGD

-783 NDYVSFISAGD
+783 NDYVSYISAGD
-794 WRIMEGQPMGVY
+794 WRIMEGEPMGVY

-835 RYRDLD
+835 RYKDLD
-841 GNGVINENDRCVIG
+841 GNGVIDEDDRCVIG

-862 LGLNLSFKYKRFT
+862 LGLNLSFKYKQFT

-900 TGLRDINHGAE
+900 TGLRDINHGAD
-911 ILNAWSPENP
+911 ILNAWSTDNP
-921 NSNIPALALTDANN
+921 NSSIPALALTDANN
-935 EMRMSTY
+935 ELRMSTY
-942 FIEDG
+942 FVEDG
-947 SYFKMKYIK
+947 TYFKMKYIK
-956 LQYDLPSKLAKKFCQ
+956 LQYDLPSKIAKKFCQ

-978 VENVFTITGYSG
+978 VENVFTLTGYSG

-1011 SRTFSIG
+1011 SRTFSFGI
-1018 LNLQF
+1018 NLQF

>member
-1 MKNIKLMLYGMKRI
+1 MMKHIKRML
-15 MLCFILVSFGLYA
+15 LSA
-28 AAQDVTEVSGTVKDN
+28 AFVALGVTAFAQQADVSGTVKDEA
-43 LGETVIG
+43 GEAIIG
-50 ASVLEEGTSNGVVTD
+50 ASVTEEGTKNATVTD
-65 IDGHFKLKVKQ
+65 FDGNFRLKTAQ

-83 YVGYNTV
+83 YIGYKTATV
-90 TLPASHN
+90 TAGPSLN
-97 MVVTL
+97 VVLT
-102 EEAGNIMDEL
+102 EDNNIMEEL
-112 IVTGYTTQRRADL
+112 VVTGYTTQRRADL
-125 TGSVAVMNMDEP
+125 TGSVAVMDMDEP
-137 ISASNPNMLSS
+137 MSASNPNMLSS

-155 VTISDDAAPGGGSST
+155 VTIADDAAPGGGSST

-232 TTKQGKGDKLTVNVN
+232 TTKQGKGDRLSVNVN

-258 YDMLTAEQ
+258 YDMLSAEQ

-272 TAAKNSNITPSHP
+272 TAAQNSNVTASHP
-285 FYGSGETPQ
+285 FYGSGATPQ

-299 DAAHT
+299 DAAQT
-304 VRSSNTDWQDEVYS
+304 VRSANTDWQDEVYS
-318 EAWTHNLSASVANSS
+318 EAWTHNLSASVSNSS
-333 KNGSVMFS
+333 KNGTVMFS
-341 LNYVNQDGLVDYT
+341 LNYVNQDGLVDNT
-354 FYRRYSARLNSTY
+354 FYRRYSARVNSTY
-367 NIGKYVKVGENLMV
+367 NIGKYVKIGENLMV

-399 MAIFQHPAIPVYDIN
+399 MAIFQHPAIPVYDVN
-414 GDFARP
+414 GNFANP

-434 IYNGRDNTNNSWR
+434 VYNGRDNSNDSWR

-452 FIEVTPVKGLT
+452 FIEVYPVKGLT
-463 LKSNIGI
+463 LKSNLGI
-470 EHVQYFNKTLNRK
+470 EHVQYLNRNLNRK
-483 VNPSDRNNVNRA
+483 VNSSDRNSVNRA
-495 YGSGDTW
+495 YGQGDTW

-512 DIDDHH
+512 DINSHH
-518 LNVLGGVEA
+518 LNVLAGVEA

-532 EDLSATRY
+532 QDLSAQRY
-540 DYAFEDDSFMQ
+540 DYAFEDEGFMQ

-585 LLSATIRRDATSRL
+585 LLSATIRRDQTSRL
-599 WKGQNSGIFPAF
+599 WKGQNSGVFPAF

-625 NDIVNDVKVRVGW
+625 NNIVNDVKIRFGW

-663 AYDMAGT
+663 AYDIMGT
-670 NNSVIGGVIVSASGN
+670 NNSVVGGVIVSASGN

-705 NNSFGLSLDYFIK
+705 NSSFGLSLDYFIK
-718 NAKDMLTQP
+718 NTKDMLTQP
-727 PVLSVAG
+727 PVLAVAG

-752 LVADYHSKQYGD
+752 LMADYHSPRYGD

-818 EEVYNSADQEG
+818 EEVYNHADQSG

-835 RYRDLD
+835 KYRDLD
-841 GNGVINENDRCVIG
+841 GNGVIDENDRCVIG

-862 LGLNLSFKYKRFT
+862 IGLNLSFKYKQFT

-900 TGLRDINHGAE
+900 TGLRDINHGAG
-911 ILNAWSPENP
+911 ILNAWTPENP
-921 NSNIPALALTDANN
+921 NSSIPALALTDANN
-935 EMRMSTY
+935 EMRMSSY
-942 FIEDG
+942 FVEDG

-971 GLSVYGQ
+971 GLSIYGQ

>member
-1 MKNIKLMLYGMKRI
+1 MMKNIKRI
-15 MLCFILVSFGLYA
+15 LLNAVFVAFGTMA
-28 AAQDVTEVSGTVKDN
+28 FAQQSVDVSGNVKDEA
-43 LGETVIG
+43 GEPVIG
-50 ASVLEEGTSNGVVTD
+50 ATVTEDGTQNATVTD
-65 IDGHFKLKVKQ
+65 MDGNFRLKTKP
-76 GAKLRIS
+76 GAKLKIT
-83 YVGYNTV
+83 YIGFKPQTV
-90 TLPASHN
+90 TAGPSMN
-97 MVVTL
+97 VTIQ
-102 EEAGNIMDEL
+102 EDNNVMDEL
-112 IVTGYTTQRRADL
+112 VVTGYTTQRRADL
-125 TGSVAVMNMDEP
+125 TGSVAVMDMDEP
-137 ISASNPNMLSS
+137 MSAANPNMLSS

-155 VTISDDAAPGGGSST
+155 VTIADDAAPGGGSST

-232 TTKQGKGDKLTVNVN
+232 TTKQGKGEKLSVNVN

-258 YDMLTAEQ
+258 YDMLSAEQ

-272 TAAKNSNITPSHP
+272 TAAKNSNVTPSHP
-285 FYGSGETPQ
+285 FYGSGDTPQ
-294 LGEWL
+294 LSEWL
-299 DAAHT
+299 DDAHT
-304 VRSSNTDWQDEVYS
+304 VRSANTDWQDAVYS
-318 EAWTHNLSASVANSS
+318 SAWTHNLSASIANSG
-333 KNGSVMFS
+333 KKGSVMFS
-341 LNYVNQDGLVDYT
+341 LNYVNQDGLVDNT
-354 FYRRYSARLNSTY
+354 FYRRYSARINSTY

-399 MAIFQHPAIPVYDIN
+399 MAIFQHPAIPVYDVN

-420 MYLSNSDFANPVQT
+420 TYLSGSDFANPAQVV
-434 IYNGRDNTNNSWR
+434 YNGRDNSNDSWR

-452 FIEVTPVKGLT
+452 FIEVYPVKGLT

-470 EHVQYFNKTLNRK
+470 EHVQYFNRNLNRR
-483 VNPSDRNNVNRA
+483 VNPSDENSMNRA
-495 YGSGDTW
+495 YGTGDTW

-512 DIDDHH
+512 DIDRHH
-518 LNVLGGVEA
+518 LNVLAGVEA

-532 EDLSATRY
+532 QDISASRT

-561 GGGKNE
+561 GGGKNQ

-585 LLSATIRRDATSRL
+585 LFSATIRRDQTSRL
-599 WKGQNSGIFPAF
+599 WKGQNSGVFPAF

-625 NDIVNDVKVRVGW
+625 NNIVNDVKIRFGW

-649 YAGYTSYAYTSGNG
+649 YAGYTSYAYVSGNG
-663 AYDMAGT
+663 AYDLAGT
-670 NNSVIGGVIVSASGN
+670 NNSVMSGVIVSASGN
-685 KNLKW
+685 KDLKW

-705 NNSFGLSLDYFIK
+705 NNTFGLSLDYFIK
-718 NAKDMLTQP
+718 NTKDMLTQP

-752 LVADYHSKQYGD
+752 LMADYHSPQYGD

-783 NDYVSFISAGD
+783 NDYVSYISAGD
-794 WRIMEGQPMGVY
+794 WRIMEGEPMGVY

-835 RYRDLD
+835 RYKDLD
-841 GNGVINENDRCVIG
+841 GNGVIDEDDRCVIG

-862 LGLNLSFKYKRFT
+862 LGLNLSFKYKQFT

-900 TGLRDINHGAE
+900 TGLRDINHGAD
-911 ILNAWSPENP
+911 ILNAWSTDNP
-921 NSNIPALALTDANN
+921 NSSIPALALTDANN
-935 EMRMSTY
+935 ELRMSTY
-942 FIEDG
+942 FVEDG
-947 SYFKMKYIK
+947 TYFKMKYIK
-956 LQYDLPSKLAKKFCQ
+956 LQYDLPSKIAKKFCQ

-978 VENVFTITGYSG
+978 VENVFTLTGYSG

-1011 SRTFSIG
+1011 SRTFSFGI
-1018 LNLQF
+1018 NLQF